1 MCGERRSQWPRSSAP
16 NGNNRITGTS
26 AADTIEGLGGND
38 TLLGEGGHDRLD
50 GGSGRDTL
58 RGGDGNDTLI
68 GNSGNDALYG
78 GSGNDLLFMLFGSG
92 SSYGADT
99 IDGGSGTDQINFLSA
114 PTPVF
119 VDLSAGTAR
128 GGGDMG
134 SGSARLI
141 NIEDVFG
148 GDGGDRITGSSLSNV
163 LSGSFGNDVIKGL
176 GGNDTLDGGVGSDR
190 LVGGAGDDF
199 LLAGDH
205 ADLDDG
211 AGDTLEGGDGND
223 WLAAHADSN
232 LATVGPDRYVD
243 YLNGGLGNDT
253 YDVDNP
259 GDVLIDAG
267 GIDTVRVIHDWK
279 LGSGFENLFY
289 VGDQEGWRGIGNG
302 LDNVIQGE
310 DVFHMD
316 FVHIEGRGG
325 NDSLAGRTES
335 FLLGGD
341 GNDTLRGADGT
352 EIFGEAGRD
361 LLISDLSLHIRADM
375 PEDVFM
381 DGGLGNDTL
390 VGADGV
396 QDLFV
401 FRRMGSENADHIV
414 GFDGTRD
421 GLWFENRVF
430 TAIGDGGLLGED
442 DERFFAGAGARSGRE
457 ADDRLIYDT
466 SSGNLFYDADGS
478 GGGAAVIVATLEGAP
493 LLEAQDIFVI

>member
-1 MCGERRSQWPRSSAP
+1 MATFVGS

-26 AADTIEGLGGND
+26 AADEIDGLGGND

-68 GNSGNDALYG
+68 GNTGNDALYG
-78 GSGNDLLFMLFGSG
+78 GSGNDLFLMLFGSV
-92 SSYGADT
+92 SNYGADT
-99 IDGGSGTDQINFLSA
+99 VDGGSGTDQINFISA
-114 PTPVF
+114 STPVF

-134 SGSARLI
+134 AGSATVI

-148 GDGGDRITGSSLSNV
+148 GDGGDRITGSSFANF

-176 GGNDTLDGGVGSDR
+176 GGNDRLDGGAGRDR
-190 LVGGAGDDF
+190 LVGGAGNDI
-199 LLAGDH
+199 LVAGDR
-205 ADLDDG
+205 ADFIFSDG
-211 AGDTLEGGDGND
+211 GGDTLEGGDGND
-223 WLAAHADSN
+223 RLAAHTDSN
-232 LATVGPDRYVD
+232 LATVGPDPYSD

-289 VGDQEGWRGIGNG
+289 VGDEEGWRGIGNG

-310 DVFHMD
+310 DVFRMD

-335 FLLGGD
+335 ALWGGD

-352 EIFGEAGRD
+352 EMFGEAGRD
-361 LLISDLSLHIRADM
+361 LLISDLSLHIRADI
-375 PEDVFM
+375 PEDVRL

-390 VGADGV
+390 VGAAGV
-396 QDLFV
+396 RDEFV
-401 FRRMGSENADHIV
+401 FRRMGSDNADRIV
-414 GFDGTRD
+414 GFETRD
-421 GLWFENRVF
+421 ALWFTQRVF
-430 TAIGDGGLLGED
+430 TEIGEAGVFSDD

-466 SSGNLFYDADGS
+466 SSGNLYYDADGS
-478 GGGAAVIVATLEGAP
+478 GGGASIIVATLEGAP
-493 LLEAQDIFVI
+493 LPEAGDTFNIFVFSG